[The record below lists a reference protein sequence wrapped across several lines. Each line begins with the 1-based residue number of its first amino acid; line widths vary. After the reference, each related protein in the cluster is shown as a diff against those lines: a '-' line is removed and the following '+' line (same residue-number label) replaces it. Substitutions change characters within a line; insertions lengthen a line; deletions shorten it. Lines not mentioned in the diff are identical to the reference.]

1 VTRLRPVLLTGV
13 ALAAA
18 GAAAGCAAALKEAPP
33 LVDLAGGGPPP
44 DATAVASLLR
54 QAEDQFAERTV
65 QSVHRAAALYLRVAS
80 AEIASPAGAPSA
92 ATPPAGAPS
101 TATHSA
107 VAPPEGVV
115 GAVQAQIWL
124 TDHET
129 EPAAREAAATLA
141 VQAAQW
147 CPRIAPGLPDCD
159 FWLGA
164 ALGVQA
170 RERPTTGLS
179 ALPKIEAAFKRAAEA
194 KPEMEDAGPDRALA
208 YLYLRAPRWPRGPGD
223 PEQGLAHAKKAVAL
237 RPDYPPNRLA
247 LAEALAAAGDAAGSL
262 EAGHEALRLA
272 EARVA
277 QGDPDAGE
285 WVTEARKSIDGGGRA
300 KRS

>member
-1 VTRLRPVLLTGV
+1 VTSLRLAPAPARVRQAIL
-13 ALAAA
+13 A
-18 GAAAGCAAALKEAPP
+18 GAAVAAAAVTGSCAAALKQAPP
-33 LVDLAGGGPPP
+33 LADLAGGGPPP
-44 DATAVASLLR
+44 DATAVAGLLR
-54 QAEDQFAERTV
+54 QAEEEFAARTIESV
-65 QSVHRAAALYLRVAS
+65 QRAAALYLRVAS
-80 AEIASPAGAPSA
+80 AEVSAPAAGSRGAA
-92 ATPPAGAPS
+92 AAPPAAR
-101 TATHSA
+101 
-107 VAPPEGVV
+107 PEGVV

-124 TDHET
+124 TDHAT
-129 EPAAREAAATLA
+129 DSAARESAATLA

-147 CPRIAPGLPDCD
+147 CPRIAPDLPDCD

-194 KPEMEDAGPDRALA
+194 VPGMEDAGPDRALA

-223 PEQGLAHAKKAVAL
+223 PALGLEHAKKAVAL

-247 LAEALAAAGDAAGSL
+247 LSEALAAAGDAAGSL
-262 EAGHEALRLA
+262 EAGREALRLA
-272 EARVA
+272 EALVA
-277 QGDPDAGE
+277 AGDPDAGE
-285 WVTEARKSIDGGGRA
+285 WVTQARKSIDGGGRA

>member
-44 DATAVASLLR
+44 DATAVAGLLR
-54 QAEDQFAERTV
+54 QAEDQFAARTV
-65 QSVHRAAALYLRVAS
+65 PSVHRAAALYLRVAS
-80 AEIASPAGAPSA
+80 AEIASPAAAPSA
-92 ATPPAGAPS
+92 A
-101 TATHSA
+101 
-107 VAPPEGVV
+107 APPEGVV
-115 GAVQAQIWL
+115 GAVEAQIWL

-223 PEQGLAHAKKAVAL
+223 PEQGLAHARKAVAL